1 MSTTISAS
9 DVKALR
15 ERTGAGMMDCKK
27 ALVEN
32 DGDLDAAVEYL
43 QVKGIAKAA
52 KKAGRVAAEGLIGTV
67 VTDDGRSAVMVEVN
81 CETDFVARNEKFQEF
96 VQEVAALVA
105 GSDASTVDEA
115 LQLTID
121 GGTLEEYTKETITT
135 IGENIQLRRFVRFT
149 QPEGLVASYV
159 HAGNQIGVL
168 VSIRGNASD
177 EARDFAR
184 DVAMHIAAMNPG
196 YLSTDQIDAEAAA
209 RQEELFSAQVAEEG
223 KPAEIVPKIVA
234 GKIAKWKKE
243 QALLEQPFVKDPDVT
258 VGKLQNKLGGLQ
270 LVEFT
275 RFEVGQGIEK
285 QESNLADEVAA
296 QLKGGA

>member
-1 MSTTISAS
+1 MRNGWPSG
-9 DVKALR
+9 VR
-15 ERTGAGMMDCKK
+15 ERSGLPPGSHADK